1 MRDWDAKPNLNDE
14 IRLINRIRREH
25 PSLQLYDNLR
35 FHLSENPEI
44 LFYSKLDPNGTGPG
58 ARDDLL
64 ICVNT
69 DPKRP
74 HHTMVNVPLDL
85 LDIPEHRP
93 YQVEDL
99 LTGAKYTWQGSRNY
113 VRLDPAVQV
122 AHVFR
127 VLR

>member
-1 MRDWDAKPNLNDE
+1 MTE
-14 IRLINRIRREH
+14 
-25 PSLQLYDNLR
+25 SL
-35 FHLSENPEI
+35 
-44 LFYSKLDPNGTGPG
+44 NGTTPG
-58 ARDDLL
+58 GRDDLL
-64 ICVNT
+64 IAVNT
-69 DPKRP
+69 DPARP

-85 LDIPEHRP
+85 LQIPEGRA

-113 VRLDPAVQV
+113 VRLDPAYQV